1 MKRIRAHLTY
11 ANATAT
17 LALLFALSGGA
28 IAATG
33 GFSSGGKLQ
42 ACVNE
47 EGGLKLLKAGKH
59 CKRGQKTV
67 AWNVTGPAGATGS
80 AGANG
85 AQGAAG
91 AAGAQGKDGAKGPD
105 GTAVAFA
112 HITPV
117 SEPKAILDS
126 ANSKNI
132 LAASEATTTPGLY
145 CITTAVPI
153 RNATGMVDFG
163 NETKSPQ
170 SVQANFTL
178 LPLAIGL
185 KVCPSGTNVLL
196 ATPNT
201 AGADEKADFWVT
213 FN

>member
-1 MKRIRAHLTY
+1 MSRHLSY
-11 ANATAT
+11 ANVVAT
-17 LALLFALSGGA
+17 FALVFAMSGGA
-28 IAATG
+28 LAANHYLLN
-33 GFSSGGKLQ
+33 SSKQ
-42 ACVNE
+42 VSPS
-47 EGGLKLLKAGKH
+47 LLKKLKGK
-59 CKRGQKTV
+59 
-67 AWNVTGPAGATGS
+67 TGAIGIPGKVGATGS
-80 AGANG
+80 AGAAG
-85 AQGAAG
+85 PQGPAGKEGPAG
-91 AAGAQGKDGAKGPD
+91 AA

-112 HITPV
+112 HITPI

-163 NETKSPQ
+163 NETKGPQ

-185 KVCPSGTNVLL
+185 KICPASTNVLV
-196 ATPNT
+196 ATPNS
-201 AGADEKADFWVT
+201 AGADEKADFWVS